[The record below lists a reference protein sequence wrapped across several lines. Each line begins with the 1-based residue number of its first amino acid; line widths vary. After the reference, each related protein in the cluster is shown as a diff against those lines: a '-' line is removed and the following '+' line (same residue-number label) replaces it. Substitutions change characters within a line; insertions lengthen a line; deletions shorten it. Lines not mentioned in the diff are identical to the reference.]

1 MERPGKEHSPHA
13 QGRANSAC
21 LLHAVV
27 GMPSSVPVQ
36 SITPGARCGSYHRS
50 HAASRLHA
58 RLAIRLFDALP
69 TKSSLPSEDSLH
81 LALRTGPLPTTTF
94 RAVVSGDP
102 GVRRRQEPIRHPLS
116 VPDLVQ
122 LILGSPTMSISRGGQ
137 RVFAMSQ
144 ARPFGARCRLH
155 ALVGQPSRPT
165 VGETGPSIDVIGA
178 TRPARHSSCPRFLR

>member
-1 MERPGKEHSPHA
+1 MSCRIGFYRSASSANVRVSSGRGRRFAGLVRPWHTMERPGKEHSPHA

-122 LILGSPTMSISRGGQ
+122 LILGSPTC
-137 RVFAMSQ
+137 A
-144 ARPFGARCRLH
+144 
-155 ALVGQPSRPT
+155 
-165 VGETGPSIDVIGA
+165 
-178 TRPARHSSCPRFLR
+178 